1 MAISSCIFK
10 MQKKTKYTEQALVL
24 FSKYGCKRVGMDD
37 VAETLGI
44 SKKTLYE
51 VFENK
56 DSLVHESVALL
67 LNRTHDKMSRFF
79 QHSEEA
85 SDPFDKIIHISNV
98 GLEELR
104 NLSPTFL
111 FGLKKYYPQS
121 YKLYDDFSQA
131 VVWTYILDLLQ
142 EAENEGQLRKNIN
155 VKLICELFLL
165 RINEVILPNRDF
177 FDSYSNNELLEH
189 LVIVPLN
196 GIRKTD

>member
-1 MAISSCIFK
+1 
-10 MQKKTKYTEQALVL
+10 MQKKTTYIEQALLL

-51 VFENK
+51 IFDNK
-56 DSLVHESVALL
+56 NQLVHESIALL
-67 LNRTHDKMSRFF
+67 LNRTHEKMIRFY
-79 QHSEEA
+79 QLSEEA
-85 SDPFDKIIHISNV
+85 LEPFDKIIHISRV

-104 NLSPTFL
+104 KLSPTFL

-121 YKLYDDFSQA
+121 YKLYDDFAQA
-131 VVWTYILDLLQ
+131 IIYTYILDLLQ
-142 EAENEGQLRKNIN
+142 EAENKGQLRKNIN
-155 VKLICELFLL
+155 IKLICELFLL

-196 GIRKTD
+196 GIRKTN